1 MRYEMKATRS
11 FVLVV
16 ILFLFSLYNGQLVL
30 LIITRQ
36 AEDWRL
42 FSCDGENLHE
52 MMSPLLFLFF
62 LCCCCLVT
70 RAVINFLTFLMS
82 EERIQGQDLGA
93 FTTLQ
98 SSLWPQLLIN
108 FPSSELLMMMEAQG
122 NVEAE
127 ERFWEH
133 SSIDILTIC
142 CTKFQQT
149 HCAILCISHREE

>member
-1 MRYEMKATRS
+1 MKATRS

-62 LCCCCLVT
+62 LGCLVT

-82 EERIQGQDLGA
+82 EEGIQGQDLGT

-98 SSLWPQLLIN
+98 SSLWPQFLIN
-108 FPSSELLMMMEAQG
+108 FQSSELLMMMEAQG
-122 NVEAE
+122 NGEAE
-127 ERFWEH
+127 ERFREY

-142 CTKFQQT
+142 
-149 HCAILCISHREE
+149 